1 MVRDRLTGKVVE
13 IDIVIDTNVSGYP
26 ISVAIECISES
37 RPATVEWINEMK
49 GKHDSLPSDKLVL
62 VSKSGFTTTA
72 REKAIAYG
80 FEVLTL
86 SDAEDANWVNYVT
99 SLANLR
105 FAGFSFT
112 IEKFEL
118 RLVSPEKL
126 ISPDLLPRD
135 CVIKEPSSAAKGTV
149 NDYAAGIPRQPTI
162 VEEILER
169 WIKSP
174 DRLSDYPIDVSW
186 QPPKGTVV
194 IDLNENSHE
203 VKSLE
208 CRVHVHISDAP
219 MRLAHAQLQG
229 KNIAYGFSDNVF
241 NDQRKEKFAVV
252 FEEKE
257 GTIGSGSIML
267 PPSQGGGVKPVT
279 LPDEVTDLK
288 K

>member
-1 MVRDRLTGKVVE
+1 MVRDRLTSKEVE
-13 IDIVIDTNVSGYP
+13 VDIVIDTTVSGYP

-37 RPATVEWINEMK
+37 RPATVEWVNEMK

-62 VSKSGFTTTA
+62 VSQSGFTANA
-72 REKAIAYG
+72 RGKAIAYG
-80 FEVLTL
+80 FEPLTL
-86 SDAEDANWVNYVT
+86 SDAENANWANYVT

-126 ISPDLLPRD
+126 ISQDLLTRD
-135 CVIKEPSSAAKGTV
+135 CAIKEPSSAPKGTV

-162 VEEILER
+162 IKGIFER
-169 WIKSP
+169 WIRSL
-174 DRLSDYPIDVSW
+174 DRLSDYPVNVTW
-186 QPPKGTVV
+186 QPPKETVV
-194 IDLNENSHE
+194 IDLNGASHKIE
-203 VKSLE
+203 SLE
-208 CRVHVHISDAP
+208 CRVHVHVSDAP
-219 MRLAHAQLQG
+219 MKLSHAQLQG
-229 KNIAYGFSDNVF
+229 KNIAYGFSDNVL
-241 NDQRKEKFAVV
+241 QVQSKEKFAVV

-267 PPSQGGGVKPVT
+267 PPSQGGGVKPLT
-279 LPDEVTDLK
+279 LPNEATNLK